1 MKKLNKNSGYKIT
14 GLDVIR
20 KFPEKMARPMLKKTR
35 KDLTNIY
42 GEYFIDY
49 TYDINCILQ
58 PVRIF
63 HLYT

>member
-1 MKKLNKNSGYKIT
+1 MKKLNKNSGSKIT

-20 KFPEKMARPMLKKTR
+20 KFPEKMARPMLKKAR

-49 TYDINCILQ
+49 TYVINSLQ
-58 PVRIF
+58 PVRIYLSF
-63 HLYT
+63 I